1 MLRLGTQTGS
11 LINNIMSRSVI
22 GEPTPEIGMGAT
34 MLSWTDRNPATIVS
48 VFNKGKTMYI
58 GVNEDDAV
66 RTDNN
71 GISESQTYEFKF
83 NPHVAIRYYRKT
95 AQGTWEGCYINP
107 ETGRFVKGCGSV
119 IIGQRGKYWDPS
131 F

>member
-22 GEPTPEIGMGAT
+22 GEPLPEIGMGAT

-48 VFNKGKTMYI
+48 VFTKGKTQYI
-58 GVNEDDAV
+58 GVTEDDAK
-66 RTDNN
+66 RTDSN
-71 GISESQTYEFKF
+71 GISESQEYEFSF
-83 NPHVAIRYYRKT
+83 NPNVFMSYYRKT
-95 AQGTWEGCYINP
+95 AKGTWEGCYINP
-107 ETGRFVKGCGSV
+107 ETGRFVKGNGSV
-119 IIGQRGKYWDPS
+119 TIGQRGKYWDPS

>member
-1 MLRLGTQTGS
+1 
-11 LINNIMSRSVI
+11 MSRSVI

-48 VFNKGKTMYI
+48 VFNKGKTLYI
-58 GVNEDDAV
+58 GVFEDDAT

-71 GISESQTYEFKF
+71 GYSESQSYEFSF
-83 NPHVAIRYYRKT
+83 NPKSGMRYYRKN
-95 AQGTWEGCYINP
+95 ARGTWEGAHINP
-107 ETGRFVKGCGSV
+107 ETGRFVKGCGS
-119 IIGQRGKYWDPS
+119 IAIGQRSKYWDPC

>member
-48 VFNKGKTMYI
+48 VFNKGKTLYI
-58 GVNEDDAV
+58 GVKEDHAK
-66 RTDNN
+66 RTDSN
-71 GISESQTYEFKF
+71 GFSESQSYEFSF
-83 NPHVAIRYYRKT
+83 DHQAMIQYYRKT
-95 AQGTWEGCYINP
+95 AKGTWESAWINP

-119 IIGQRGKYWDPS
+119 TIGQRGKYWDPS

>member
-22 GEPTPEIGMGAT
+22 GEPLPEIGMGAT
-34 MLSWTDRNPATIVS
+34 MLSWTDRNPATIVA
-48 VFNKGKTMYI
+48 VFTKGKTQYI
-58 GVNEDDAV
+58 GVKEDNYQ

-71 GISESQTYEFKF
+71 GYSESQTYEFKF
-83 NPHVAIRYYRKT
+83 DHQAGIRYFRKNSK
-95 AQGTWEGCYINP
+95 GTWEGAWVNQD
-107 ETGRFVKGCGSV
+107 TGRFVKGCGS
-119 IIGQRGKYWDPS
+119 ISIGQRNKYWDPS

>member
-11 LINNIMSRSVI
+11 LINNIMSRAVI

-48 VFNKGKTMYI
+48 VFTKGKTLYI
-58 GVNEDDAV
+58 GVKEDDAV

-71 GISESQTYEFKF
+71 GFSESQTYDFSF
-83 NPHVAIRYYRKT
+83 NPQGGMIYYRKN
-95 AQGTWEGCYINP
+95 AKGTWEGCYINQ
-107 ETGRFVKGCGSV
+107 ETGRFVKGHGS
-119 IIGQRGKYWDPS
+119 ITIGQRSKYWDPS

>member
-22 GEPTPEIGMGAT
+22 GEPLPEIGMGAT
-34 MLSWTDRNPATIVS
+34 MLSWTDRNPATIVT
-48 VFNKGKTMYI
+48 VFSKGKTQYV

-66 RTDNN
+66 RTDSN
-71 GISESQTYEFKF
+71 GYSESQTYEFSF
-83 NPHVAIRYYRKT
+83 NPHVFIQYYRKT
-95 AQGTWEGCYINP
+95 SKGTWEGCYINP
-107 ETGRFVKGCGSV
+107 ETGRFVKGNGSLS
-119 IIGQRGKYWDPS
+119 IGQRGKYWDPS

>member
-11 LINNIMSRSVI
+11 LVNHMMSCAVI

-34 MLSWTDRNPATIVS
+34 MLSWSDRNPATIVQ
-48 VFNKGKTMYI
+48 VFNIGKTQYI
-58 GVNEDDAV
+58 GVNEDDAT

-71 GISESQTYEFKF
+71 GISESQSYEFKF
-83 NPHVAIRYYRKT
+83 NPSVFIRYYRKT
-95 AQGTWEGCYINP
+95 AKGTWEGCRVNP
-107 ETGRFVKGCGSV
+107 ETGRFIKANGSV
-119 IIGQRGKYWDPS
+119 TIGKRDKYWDPS

>member
-22 GEPTPEIGMGAT
+22 GEPLPEIGMGAT

-48 VFNKGKTMYI
+48 VFTKGKTQYI
-58 GVNEDDAV
+58 GVNEDDAT
-66 RTDNN
+66 RTDGN
-71 GISESQTYEFKF
+71 GYSESQTYEFKF
-83 NPHVAIRYYRKT
+83 NPNVFMNYFRKT
-95 AQGTWEGCYINP
+95 AKGTWEGCYINQ
-107 ETGRFVKGCGSV
+107 ETGRFVKGNGS
-119 IIGQRGKYWDPS
+119 ITIGQRGKYWDPS

>member
-1 MLRLGTQTGS
+1 MLRIGTQTGS

-48 VFNKGKTMYI
+48 VFNKGKTLYI
-58 GVNEDDAV
+58 GVFEDDAT

-71 GISESQTYEFKF
+71 GFSESQSYEFSF
-83 NPHVAIRYYRKT
+83 NPNSGMRYYRKN
-95 AQGTWEGCYINP
+95 AKGTWESVYINSD
-107 ETGRFVKGCGSV
+107 TGRFVKGCGS
-119 IIGQRGKYWDPS
+119 IAIGQRGKYWDPS

>member
-22 GEPTPEIGMGAT
+22 GEPLPEIGMGAT
-34 MLSWTDRNPATIVS
+34 MLSWTDRNPATIVT
-48 VFNKGKTMYI
+48 VFSKGKTQYV

-66 RTDNN
+66 RTDSN
-71 GISESQTYEFKF
+71 GYSESQSYEFSF
-83 NPHVAIRYYRKT
+83 NPHVFIQYYRKT
-95 AQGTWEGCYINP
+95 SKGTWEGCYINP
-107 ETGRFVKGCGSV
+107 ETGRFVKGNGSLS
-119 IIGQRGKYWDPS
+119 IGQRGKYWDPS

>member
-22 GEPTPEIGMGAT
+22 GEPLPEIGMGAT

-48 VFNKGKTMYI
+48 VFTKGKTQYI
-58 GVNEDDAV
+58 GVNEDDAT
-66 RTDNN
+66 RTDSN
-71 GISESQTYEFKF
+71 GYSESQTYEFSF
-83 NPHVAIRYYRKT
+83 NPSVYMHYFRKT
-95 AQGTWEGCYINP
+95 SKGTWEGCYINQD
-107 ETGRFVKGCGSV
+107 TGRFVKGNGSV
-119 IIGQRGKYWDPS
+119 SIGQRDKYWDPS

>member
-22 GEPTPEIGMGAT
+22 GEPLPEIGMGAT
-34 MLSWTDRNPATIVS
+34 MLSWTDRNPATIVT
-48 VFNKGKTMYI
+48 VFSKGKTQYV

-66 RTDNN
+66 RTDSN
-71 GISESQTYEFKF
+71 GISESQSYEFSF
-83 NPHVAIRYYRKT
+83 NPHVFIQYYRKT
-95 AQGTWEGCYINP
+95 SKGTWEGCYINP
-107 ETGRFVKGCGSV
+107 ETGRFVKGNGSLS
-119 IIGQRGKYWDPS
+119 IGQRGKYWDPS